1 MFYVLEV
8 TQTKQADGTVKTE
21 KGVYNHETQA
31 QAVQSFHSRIG
42 GQMKQDACISELVM
56 AIGDDGAVYRS
67 EKYVKPVEEE
77 QPEK

>member
-21 KGVYNHETQA
+21 KGVYSYETQA

-56 AIGDDGAVYRS
+56 VIGDDGAVFRS
-67 EKYVKPVEEE
+67 EKYTKPAEPATEA
-77 QPEK
+77 